1 MYAFQLGDEKFMLY
15 VQLAIILIASKI
27 FGDLSTKLGQPAVLG
42 KLLIGIILGP
52 AVFGII
58 TETETLHQMSEIG
71 VILLMF
77 IAGLETDID
86 EFKRTGKASSYVG
99 LLGIL
104 LPLLCGYL
112 YGVFIDLSQFEAIFL
127 GLLLSATSVS
137 ISVATLKEIGHLKT
151 KEGATILGAAVID
164 DIVVII
170 SLAFVLSFSGSAVS
184 LPMILLK
191 KVIFF
196 TFAILIGWKIVPW
209 FLKKFIKLNVSE
221 TLISAAL
228 IICFLFSAFADQT
241 GIAAI
246 IGAYFAGISIS
257 VTKFKHEVFE
267 KVETIAYSIF
277 VPVFFTLIGVSVQF
291 TGISKSIPTII
302 ILSIIAILT
311 KLIGGAVGA
320 KLAGFSKNSSLGIG
334 SAMVSRGEVALIIAS
349 TGLANHLLSKEMFA
363 ILVIVIL
370 ITTVVTPPLLKLFFS
385 GKEKQIEK
393 SS

>member
-1 MYAFQLGDEKFMLY
+1 MLY